1 MDRLEASLFAPAK
14 LARLDAEDRPGRA
27 MFGANHAAKTTRT
40 NDG

>member
-1 MDRLEASLFAPAK
+1 MDHLEASLFAPAK
-14 LARLDAEDRPGRA
+14 LARLDAEEPGRA